1 MIRRPP
7 RSTRTDTLFPYTT
20 LFRSAPTYGML
31 NRTGYINHT
40 VTNTTSQFGLDMDM
54 NFLTKGLNL
63 EGIFA
68 YQTNSVGSLRT
79 TQDYER
85 WTRVSNQTGELA
97 FEKKGG
103 DQNTTLKYSKDHL
116 FYLPLTYRAP
126 IE

>member
-1 MIRRPP
+1 
-7 RSTRTDTLFPYTT
+7 
-20 LFRSAPTYGML
+20 ML

-85 WTRVSNQTGELA
+85 WTRVSDQPGELA

-103 DQNTTLKYSKDHL
+103 EQNTPLKYSKRSEEHTSELQSLMRNSYDV
-116 FYLPLTYRAP
+116 FCMKKKRTQRQNNNKKPQN
-126 IE
+126 

>member
-1 MIRRPP
+1 MTHSFPTRR
-7 RSTRTDTLFPYTT
+7 S
-20 LFRSAPTYGML
+20 S
-31 NRTGYINHT
+31 
-40 VTNTTSQFGLDMDM
+40 DMDM

-85 WTRVSNQTGELA
+85 WTRVSDQPGELA

-103 DQNTTLKYSKDHL
+103 EQNTPLKYSKGHL
-116 FYLPLTYRAP
+116 FYYRLTYRATLDYQRDFGKHSRS
-126 IE
+126 EERRVGKECVSTCRSRG